1 MYRYSAR
8 KSKSRYNLY
17 TVLIIFVLMIA
28 LFVYQ
33 ELSGNSVLSYSQKT
47 IAQTSKPSSTEKLST
62 VLCTAY
68 FIDVGQGDSSLFV
81 FSDGKTL
88 LVDAG
93 SFEAR
98 AEVFSTLAAAD
109 VDELDCVVAT
119 HPHADHIGGMDEVIS
134 EYPIKAF
141 YIPDVPD
148 EMIPD
153 DGPYEYLEKAISE
166 YYLEPLSPEQGQIIL
181 SGEDYQVQVL
191 SDDSQ
196 SYNDLNNYSIVLKV
210 TVGET
215 FFLLTGDAEG
225 VFEDELIVS
234 GQDLESDILHCGHH
248 GAAAATTESF
258 LLAVKPSIGVISC
271 GIDNEYGH
279 PHQETLNRL
288 AASSISIYRTDQD
301 GDIEMQTDGTSVSI
315 TTER

>member
-1 MYRYSAR
+1 MYRYRAR

-17 TVLIIFVLMIA
+17 TVLIICVLMIA

-33 ELSGNSVLSYSQKT
+33 KLSGNAVLSYGPET
-47 IAQTSKPSSTEKLST
+47 IAQTSKPSTTEKLST

-93 SFEAR
+93 SFAAR

-153 DGPYEYLEKAISE
+153 DGPYEYLEEAISE
-166 YYLEPLSPEQGQIIL
+166 YYLEQLSPEQGQIIL

-196 SYNDLNNYSIVLKV
+196 SYSDFNNYSIVLKV
-210 TVGET
+210 TVCET
-215 FFLLTGDAEG
+215 SFLLTGDAEG
-225 VFEDELIVS
+225 IFED
-234 GQDLESDILHCGHH
+234 
-248 GAAAATTESF
+248 
-258 LLAVKPSIGVISC
+258 
-271 GIDNEYGH
+271 
-279 PHQETLNRL
+279 
-288 AASSISIYRTDQD
+288 
-301 GDIEMQTDGTSVSI
+301 
-315 TTER
+315 